1 MKIHFN
7 KLTTKKDAITV
18 FDGDKNIVI
27 TKENFQKYLLP
38 ENDIPISGFASNLEN
53 LTITGDSVHRITFNQ
68 EQNQKQIELNK
79 NYITLSNMSL
89 SELQS
94 YPFDYSKEYKIHI
107 NQNCMKMAGEVDNPL
122 CNLIQSNFHI
132 IEVVVDED
140 VKTIKGWAFY
150 LCGDLQSIVISE
162 GATSID
168 VCAFQ
173 YCRKLKSVTISNS
186 VTSIGEN
193 AFYGC
198 LSLTDVIIPDSVTL
212 MSDFIFQDCNSLKF
226 IIYTGTKEWWS
237 LIYEVADACIP
248 PSCVI
253 YCTNSIIIIIQ

>member
-18 FDGDKNIVI
+18 FDGDKDIVI

-53 LTITGDSVHRITFNQ
+53 LTITGDSVHKITFSQ

-94 YPFDYSKEYKIHI
+94 YPFDSSKEYKVHI
-107 NQNCMKMAGEVDNPL
+107 NQNCMRMAGEIDNPL
-122 CNLIQSNFHI
+122 SNLLQSNI
-132 IEVVVDED
+132 NITEIVIDGD

-150 LCGDLQSIVISE
+150 FCGDLLSIVISN

-186 VTSIGEN
+186 VTSISEN

-198 LSLTDVIIPDSVTL
+198 TNLTDIIIPDSVTL
-212 MSDFIFQDCNSLKF
+212 MSDFIFNDCNNLKS
-226 IIYTGTKEWWS
+226 IIYTGTMEQWN
-237 LIYEVADACIP
+237 LIYGVTDASIP
-248 PSCVI
+248 SNCVI
-253 YCTNSIIIIIQ
+253 HCTDGNITIQ